1 MNVLFIWPS
10 LDCPPGI
17 NHGLASLSAALK
29 ARGHATSLIH
39 ISEALWPVPSGEE
52 LHAEILRRAPDVL
65 AFSATT
71 QQFAWIEKT
80 AAFLRPLLGIPF
92 VIGGVHCTMAPDEV
106 AATGLFDYVCV
117 GEGEDALCE
126 LVDRLARGESCD
138 RCPNMYVCRDGA
150 VVRNPVGPFPD
161 PAALPPEDYELFDLA
176 RFVGGKDGWMSILT
190 GRGCPFACT
199 YCFNGEI
206 VARYRRD
213 GALRTVREYLRRQPV
228 ARVLDD
234 IRRLRAGHPEIR
246 TIIFD
251 DDLFTLDRR
260 YVLEF
265 CEAYRAADIGLPFV
279 VNAHCLVFT
288 EEMARA
294 LKEAGARIVKFGLE
308 SGSERVRLEILNR
321 RMSNAAM
328 IRAVRIANDAGL
340 HSSAF
345 VMFGLPTE
353 TREEAL
359 ETLRLCAE
367 ANVGRFRWAMF
378 YPYPGTAAHA
388 IAAREGLIDPGLLAS
403 SGNYFEGSCL
413 KFPPEHAL
421 FLDKLARIAPWYVN
435 AAGPFPCRER
445 YAELVAEI
453 ERLPAEEWRARKE
466 TVRREDRALS
476 DELLAAGVPHYSIR
490 FAAVMGVH
498 SDYVRQELQE
508 QMSAAG
514 GRGAHA

>member
-29 ARGHATSLIH
+29 ARGHATALIH
-39 ISEALWPVPSGEE
+39 ISEALWPVPTLEE
-52 LHAEILRRAPDVL
+52 LRAEVACRAPDVL

-71 QQFAWIEKT
+71 QQFAWIEKA
-80 AAFLRPLLGIPF
+80 AAFLRPGLRIPF

-117 GEGEDALCE
+117 GEGEHALCE

-138 RCPNMYVCRDGA
+138 RCPNMYVCRDGV

-176 RFVGGKDGWMSILT
+176 RIVGGKDGWMSIIT
-190 GRGCPFACT
+190 SRGCPFACT
-199 YCFNGEI
+199 YCFNAEI
-206 VARYRRD
+206 VARYKED
-213 GALRTVREYLRRQPV
+213 GALRTVREYLRHQPV
-228 ARVLDD
+228 ARVIDD

-251 DDLFTLDRR
+251 DDLFTLNRR

-265 CEAYRAADIGLPFV
+265 CEAYRAAGIGLPFV
-279 VNAHCLVFT
+279 INAHCLVFT
-288 EEMARA
+288 EEIARA

-308 SGSERVRLEILNR
+308 SGNERVRREILNR
-321 RMSNAAM
+321 RMRNEAM
-328 IRAVRIANDAGL
+328 VRAVRIANDAGL

-359 ETLRLCAE
+359 DTLRLCAD

-378 YPYPGTAAHA
+378 YPYPRTAAHA
-388 IAAREGLIDPGLLAS
+388 IAAREGLIDPALLAS

-413 KFPPEHAL
+413 KFPPAHAL
-421 FLDKLARIAPWYVN
+421 FLDKLARIAPWYAN
-435 AAGPFPCRER
+435 AFSSFPCRER
-445 YAELVAEI
+445 YARLVEEI
-453 ERLPAEEWRARKE
+453 ERLTAEEWGARRE

-476 DELLAAGVPHYSIR
+476 DELLAAGEPHYSIR
-490 FAAVMGVH
+490 FAQVMGVH
-498 SDYVRQELQE
+498 SDYVRKELGE
-508 QMSAAG
+508 QAAAG
-514 GRGAHA
+514 AGA